1 MMNNEKE
8 KDAIDTSKLD
18 EILPK
23 YDPLKLNGINLAQNY
38 VSAFNT
44 GMNIYQCVNQL
55 QGYIEWVVKAVND
68 VVKLWNVQVG
78 ESIDQSKAIVRETT
92 TEQFNTEWT
101 NKQPELIE
109 QVNTLTTNQFNE
121 DWGVLENRINTT
133 LETQNT
139 NIENIQNEQNEL
151 ETNTNN
157 NINAQNTKINSIQ
170 TQLTNLA
177 SEQTNLASEQ
187 TNLAS
192 QQTNL
197 ASEQTNLASQQT
209 TLSNRM
215 DTFTSLTGGS
225 TTGDAELQDI
235 RVGANGTTYD
245 TAGNAVRGQYSQLKE
260 DLAYSYENKEK
271 MSLLNTRCIIK
282 NGYYSWNGI
291 LNSMGLHKCIKFTV
305 DSATTLTFTQ
315 NAIPQTA
322 NGYLL
327 YENGVYEPIRKGTIG
342 ENKIDITHVKE
353 IGFNLFRDNE
363 NYAKYCIIDY
373 ESVNKSVNKGK
384 KSLSND
390 MYINIINK
398 NDVVTTTGLYNN
410 FGELD
415 KTYNLHRCY
424 KMDVSEYN
432 TLEFYASETTGWTY
446 GTIEMTDGTFNGLG
460 KNKGF
465 RQIDL
470 TNAKN
475 LYFNFFNDNET
486 TQFLLKKETLIKDE
500 KQIIKYNDCVSRP
513 FDFQNKKALFFGDS
527 ITRGFT
533 SGTTTTENGYPKL
546 FSEKVGM
553 TYTNYGVGGSCLARE
568 YNQVPSIISK
578 IKSIDINELTSA
590 DYIFISGGIND
601 WQTGTTKEQLD
612 SALSELHDYILAN
625 NLSNKIIMITPI
637 NEGGWPNATPVL
649 TIQEIRNIIT
659 RFCMANNYSV
669 VQGWKFPFPSRGDD
683 ISYINLMYG
692 DKLHPTETGYK
703 VYAKSLETVLC

>member
-1 MMNNEKE
+1 MSSLKPSKYIDLQPFQAWVQQSLPAVYDDSLSYTDLLAKMLAYLNNLVANNNTLST
-8 KDAIDTSKLD
+8 DVTNAINYINTFFESTDFQDKVD
-18 EILPK
+18 
-23 YDPLKLNGINLAQNY
+23 DKLNRMASDGSLSRLIQPLFDAYKEQ
-38 VSAFNT
+38 
-44 GMNIYQCVNQL
+44 
-55 QGYIEWVVKAVND
+55 
-68 VVKLWNVQVG
+68 
-78 ESIDQSKAIVRETT
+78 IDGTVAK
-92 TEQFNTEWT
+92 
-101 NKQPELIE
+101 
-109 QVNTLTTNQFNE
+109 
-121 DWGVLENRINTT
+121 
-133 LETQNT
+133 QNT
-139 NIENIQNEQNEL
+139 NISNIQ
-151 ETNTNN
+151 
-157 NINAQNTKINSIQ
+157 
-170 TQLTNLA
+170 
-177 SEQTNLASEQ
+177 
-187 TNLAS
+187 S
-192 QQTNL
+192 QQNVL
-197 ASEQTNLASQQT
+197 KQ
-209 TLSNRM
+209 RM
-215 DTFTSLTGGS
+215 DTFTQLPSGS
-225 TTGDAELQDI
+225 TSGDAELQDI
-235 RVGANGTTYD
+235 RVGANGITYS
-245 TAGNAVRGQYSQLKE
+245 TAGDAVRGQYSQLNK
-260 DLAYSYENKEK
+260 DLVYSYENKEK

-291 LNSMGLHKCIKFTV
+291 LNSTELHKCIKFNV
-305 DSATTLTFTQ
+305 DSAKTLTFTQ

-322 NGYLL
+322 NGYIL
-327 YENGVYEPIRKGTIG
+327 YENGVYGPIPKGTIG
-342 ENKIDITHVKE
+342 ENKVDITHVKE
-353 IGFNLFRDNE
+353 IGFNIFGDNE

-373 ESVNKSVNKGK
+373 ESVNEGK
-384 KSLSND
+384 NSLLND
-390 MYINIINK
+390 MYIKIINK
-398 NDVVTTTGLYNN
+398 KDIVTTAGIYNN
-410 FGELD
+410 FGEIEQVTD
-415 KTYNLHRCY
+415 LHRSY

-446 GTIEMTDGTFNGLG
+446 GTIEMTDGTFKGFG

-486 TQFLLKKETLIKDE
+486 TQFLLKKEALFKDE
-500 KQIIKYNDCVSRP
+500 KSIIKYNDCVSKP

-553 TYTNYGVGGSCLARE
+553 TYTNYGVGGSCLGHE

-601 WQTGTTKEQLD
+601 WQTGTTKAQLD

-669 VQGWKFPFPSRGDD
+669 VQGWKFPFPSREDD
-683 ISYINLMYG
+683 ITYINLMYG